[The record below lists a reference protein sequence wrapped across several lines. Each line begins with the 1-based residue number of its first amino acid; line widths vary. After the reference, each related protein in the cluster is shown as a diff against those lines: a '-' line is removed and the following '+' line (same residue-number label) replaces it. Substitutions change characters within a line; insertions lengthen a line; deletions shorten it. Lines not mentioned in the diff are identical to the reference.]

1 MLDKYSNELNGWV
14 EDINILD
21 ISTPTNQ
28 LRTNMDSLEELAESI
43 KKIGLLQPIVVRI
56 NHSENFEIVAGNRRF
71 NACKKLGRRKIACHL
86 VEIDDKTAY
95 EVSIIE
101 NVQRHTLNPIE
112 EGLAFRK
119 YVVEFGWGGVSEL
132 AQKLSKSTSYVC
144 KRIKLVELP
153 KDIME
158 LISKSEINISIVEEL
173 LPIAD
178 KLTQT
183 KLTELIEERHL
194 SSRMVRNMVK
204 GIGAKKIDKDPFYH
218 LTSRNDNETIYKS
231 FDKAIIT
238 LRISI
243 RKLATIIENVDDK
256 WMFYDILM
264 QHKHMLH
271 QQIDLLIREKKKYK
285 KHSLL
290 LLTLL

>member
-1 MLDKYSNELNGWV
+1 MNSYSNELIGSV
-14 EDINILD
+14 EDINTSD
-21 ISTPTNQ
+21 IDLPANPLRSNTNGV
-28 LRTNMDSLEELAESI
+28 EELAESI
-43 KKIGLLQPIVVRI
+43 KKIGLLQPIVVRT
-56 NHSENFEIVAGNRRF
+56 NSSENFEIVAGNRRYS
-71 NACKKLGRRKIACHL
+71 ACKKLGRKKIACHV
-86 VEIDDKTAY
+86 VELDDKTAY

-119 YVVEFGWGGVSEL
+119 YVREFGWGGVSEL
-132 AQKLSKSTSYVC
+132 SQKLSKSTSYIC

-153 KDIME
+153 KAVMA
-158 LISKSEINISIVEEL
+158 LISNSEINVSVVEEI
-173 LPIAD
+173 LPIED
-178 KLTQT
+178 KHIQC
-183 KLTELIEERHL
+183 KLTELIQDRQL
-194 SSRMVRNMVK
+194 SSRMVRTIVK
-204 GIGAKKIDKDPFYH
+204 GIGTKRKDKDPFYH
-218 LTSRNDNETIYKS
+218 FVSRSDNERIHKS
-231 FDKAIIT
+231 FDKAIIA

-243 RKLATIIENVDDK
+243 KKLATIIENIDDK

-290 LLTLL
+290 LLGFL

>member
-21 ISTPTNQ
+21 ISPPMNQ
-28 LRTNMDSLEELAESI
+28 LRTNMNSLEELAESI

-71 NACKKLGRRKIACHL
+71 NACKKLGRKKIACHV
-86 VEIDDKTAY
+86 VELDDKTAY

-119 YVVEFGWGGVSEL
+119 YVDEFGWGGVSEL
-132 AQKLSKSTSYVC
+132 AQKLSKSPGYVC
-144 KRIKLVELP
+144 RRIKLVELP
-153 KDIME
+153 KDIVE

-204 GIGAKKIDKDPFYH
+204 GIGTNKIDKDPFYH

-231 FDKAIIT
+231 FDKAIIA

-290 LLTLL
+290 LLRFP

>member
-21 ISTPTNQ
+21 ISPPTNQ
-28 LRTNMDSLEELAESI
+28 LRTHMNSLEELAESI

-71 NACKKLGRRKIACHL
+71 NAYKKLGRRKIACHL

-183 KLTELIEERHL
+183 KLTELIQERHL

-204 GIGAKKIDKDPFYH
+204 GIGAKNIDKDPFYY
-218 LTSRNDNETIYKS
+218 LTSRNDNQTIYRS
-231 FDKAIIT
+231 FDKAIIA

-256 WMFYDILM
+256 WVFHDILM
-264 QHKHMLH
+264 QHKLMLH

-290 LLTLL
+290 LLSFL

>member
-14 EDINILD
+14 EDINISD
-21 ISTPTNQ
+21 IVPPSNV
-28 LRTNMDSLEELAESI
+28 LRSNMNGLEELAESI

-56 NHSENFEIVAGNRRF
+56 NHSGNFEIVAGNRRF
-71 NACKKLGRRKIACHL
+71 NACKKIGRRKISCHV
-86 VEIDDKTAY
+86 VELDDKTAY

-101 NVQRHTLNPIE
+101 NVQRNTLDPIE

-132 AQKLSKSTSYVC
+132 AEKLSKSTSYVC

-158 LISKSEINISIVEEL
+158 LISKSEINISIVEEI

-178 KLTQT
+178 KLTQS
-183 KLTELIEERHL
+183 KLTELIQERHL

-204 GIGAKKIDKDPFYH
+204 GIGAKKMDKDHFYH
-218 LTSRNDNETIYKS
+218 LTSRYDNETIYRS
-231 FDKAIIT
+231 FDRAIIA

-264 QHKHMLH
+264 QHKLMLH

-290 LLTLL
+290 LLTSL